1 MLIGFYF
8 IFVGLS
14 FYKRARRANVLPFT
28 IRLYSSNF
36 SDVLLAI
43 KCLIA
48 LERSIKVQLPRIPS
62 IVILV
67 AYTLAFISNIP

>member
-1 MLIGFYF
+1 LTFINSFGLYRNVYRMLIGFYF

-28 IRLYSSNF
+28 IRLHSSNF

-43 KCLIA
+43 KCLTA
-48 LERSIKVQLPRIPS
+48 LERSIEV
-62 IVILV
+62 
-67 AYTLAFISNIP
+67 